1 MCSASRKWKNPPP
14 PKDRCWSKSMPPRPT
29 RWIGTSC
36 EPTPLSPAWGRVSGG
51 PKINRLGADL
61 AGVVETVGAGVSE
74 FKPGDAVFGSIGAGG
89 FAEYACAA
97 EKYFVH
103 KPANVSFAA
112 AAATPIVGL
121 TAIQGMRDYGH
132 IQSGQKVLVNGASG
146 GIGTF
151 AVQYAKALGAEV
163 TGVTSTRNLEL
174 VRSIGADHV
183 VDYTQTDFSQTGQ
196 QYDLIFDT
204 IGNISMSAARRALK
218 AKGRC
223 VVAGFTTLRHI
234 AALGLFGNLKAE
246 KAERKI
252 GMMGTA
258 EVKKPDLSLIQELL
272 ATGKLVPVID
282 RTYPL
287 HETAQAIAYLEQGH
301 ALWQGDGVDC
311 LSLRRSTCSK
321 PETSGW
327 ATVSC

>member
-1 MCSASRKWKNPPP
+1 MKAIVFTDYGSSDVLRLEEVEKPAPAEGQVLVKVHAAASNPLDWHIMRADPFIA
-14 PKDRCWSKSMPPRPT
+14 R
-29 RWIGTSC
+29 
-36 EPTPLSPAWGRVSGG
+36 LSQGLWR

-61 AGVVETVGAGVSE
+61 AGVVETVGAGVSD

-112 AAATPIVGL
+112 AAATPVVGL
-121 TAIQGMRDYGH
+121 TAIQGMRDCGH

-151 AVQYAKALGAEV
+151 AVQYAKALGTEV

-183 VDYTQTDFSQTGQ
+183 VDYTKTDFSQTGQ
-196 QYDLIFDT
+196 QYDLILDT
-204 IGNISMSAARRALK
+204 IGNISISAARRALSP
-218 AKGRC
+218 AGRC
-223 VVAGFTTLRHI
+223 VVAGFTTLRHL
-234 AALGLFGNLKAE
+234 AALGLLGNLKSE
-246 KAERKI
+246 KAEKKV

-258 EVKKPDLSLIQELL
+258 EVKKPDLLLIQELL

-301 ALWQGDGVDC
+301 ARGKVM
-311 LSLRRSTCSK
+311 
-321 PETSGW
+321 
-327 ATVSC
+327 VSIA

>member
-1 MCSASRKWKNPPP
+1 MKAIVFTQYGSPDVLRLEEVEKPAPVDGQVLVKVHAAAANPLDWHIMRADPFIARLSQGLWR
-14 PKDRCWSKSMPPRPT
+14 PKVT
-29 RWIGTSC
+29 
-36 EPTPLSPAWGRVSGG
+36 
-51 PKINRLGADL
+51 RLGADL
-61 AGVVETVGAGVSE
+61 AGVVEAVGAGVSD

-196 QYDLIFDT
+196 QYDLVFDT
-204 IGNISMSAARRALK
+204 IGNISISAARRALS
-218 AKGRC
+218 APGRC
-223 VVAGFTTLRHI
+223 VVAGFTTLRHL
-234 AALGLFGNLKAE
+234 AALGLLGNLKAE
-246 KAERKI
+246 KAEKKV

-258 EVKKPDLSLIQELL
+258 EVKKPDLLLIQELL

-301 ALWQGDGVDC
+301 AAA
-311 LSLRRSTCSK
+311 R
-321 PETSGW
+321 
-327 ATVSC
+327 